1 MFPLSLRQLASAL
14 ALQVDSDI
22 VVSGLS
28 TDSRAIS
35 AGDVFVALRGENFDG
50 HAFLAKAKESGAVAA
65 VVEEVQS
72 DVDLPQLKVP
82 DCYAALASI
91 AQMFRQSF
99 KGPLVGIT
107 GSSGKTTV
115 KQMLA
120 SIFSRLGPTLA
131 TKGNLNNHI
140 GVPLTLMGLQSDTQ
154 YAVIEMGASGPGEI
168 AYLSSIAKP
177 GVVMV
182 NNVMAAHLEGFGSLE
197 GVAMAKGEIYQ
208 GLDASAKAVINEDC
222 EYADRWASGLAE
234 SQIVRYS
241 CGSPQADIFA
251 CDIELQDD
259 ACYAFELRTPIASAH
274 VRLAMPGRHNVANA
288 LAAASCA
295 YACSVSLDTI
305 VEGLQSAKNAGGR
318 MQRHKHSSGAEIID
332 DSYNANPG
340 SVQAAID
347 MLADQKGKTILVL
360 GDMGE
365 LGSEEK
371 KLHKQIGRYAEDKN
385 ISVLYC
391 VGTLS
396 KHAAKH
402 CKVGEHFA
410 DKAALLEKL
419 QKELAE
425 QCTVLVKGSRSA
437 AMETV
442 VQALLSD
449 SENGQSTGASC

>member
-1 MFPLSLRQLASAL
+1 MFPLSLQQLASAL
-14 ALQVDSDI
+14 ALQVNSDI
-22 VVSGLS
+22 TVSGLS

-35 AGDVFVALRGENFDG
+35 AGDVFVALRGEHFDG
-50 HAFLAKAKESGAVAA
+50 HVFLEKAKECGAVAA
-65 VVEEVQS
+65 VVEKLQT
-72 DVDLPQLKVP
+72 DVDLPQLQVP

-99 KGPLVGIT
+99 TGPLIGIT

-120 SIFSRLGPTLA
+120 SIFSLLGPTLA

-140 GVPLTLMGLQSDTQ
+140 GVPLTLMNLNADIQ

-208 GLDASAKAVINEDC
+208 GLDAAAKAVINEDC
-222 EYADRWASGLAE
+222 EYAERWASGLAE

-259 ACYAFELRTPIASAH
+259 ACYTFELRTPIASAQ
-274 VRLAMPGRHNVANA
+274 VCLAMPGRHNVANA

-295 YACSVSLDTI
+295 YACSVPIETI
-305 VEGLQSAKNAGGR
+305 VAGLQSAENAGGR
-318 MQRHKHSSGAEIID
+318 MQRHQHRSGAEVID

-371 KLHKQIGRYAEDKN
+371 KLHKQIGRYAEEKS
-385 ISVLYC
+385 ISALYC
-391 VGTLS
+391 VGNLS
-396 KHAAKH
+396 QHAAKN

-410 DKAALLEKL
+410 DKNALLKKL
-419 QKELAE
+419 KQQLTDD
-425 QCTVLVKGSRSA
+425 CIVLVKGSRSA

-442 VQALLSD
+442 VQALMSD
-449 SENGQSTGASC
+449 SANERSTGASC